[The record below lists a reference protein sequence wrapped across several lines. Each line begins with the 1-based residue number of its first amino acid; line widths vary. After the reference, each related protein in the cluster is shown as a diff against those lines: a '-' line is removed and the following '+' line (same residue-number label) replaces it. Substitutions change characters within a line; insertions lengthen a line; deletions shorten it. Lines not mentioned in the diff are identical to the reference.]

1 MAWIKVKDMNEHIFV
16 IPESTFEN
24 QFKSTGVFTKIE
36 ESVKSKVEKS
46 EVKENDT
53 EIQFD
58 KKNEVRP
65 RRKNSEKTSI

>member
-36 ESVKSKVEKS
+36 E
-46 EVKENDT
+46 NDT

>member
-16 IPESTFEN
+16 IPETTFEN
-24 QFKSTGVFTKIE
+24 QFKSTGVFTRIE

>member
-36 ESVKSKVEKS
+36 ESVKPKVEKS

>member
-24 QFKSTGVFTKIE
+24 QFKSTGVFTRIE

>member
-24 QFKSTGVFTKIE
+24 QFKSTGVFAKIE
-36 ESVKSKVEKS
+36 ESVKPKVEKS

>member
-58 KKNEVRP
+58 KKNEVRT

>member
-36 ESVKSKVEKS
+36 ESIKSKVEKS